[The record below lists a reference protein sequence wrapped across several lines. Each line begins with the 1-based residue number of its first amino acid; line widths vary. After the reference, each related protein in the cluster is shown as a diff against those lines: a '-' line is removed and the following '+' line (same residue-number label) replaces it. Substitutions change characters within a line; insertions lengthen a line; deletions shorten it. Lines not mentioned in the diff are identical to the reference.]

1 MISTF
6 GRIQRGIFPSTGGS
20 VVKHIRETIEKRFNV
35 EDIPAGWCFLPISEG
50 GLEIVNPIIDIL
62 TVQASLVRDPAVAFS
77 QRKQTDEE
85 DYNKAEEL
93 WRTGGGEGNYD
104 TFMSWEEFVL
114 GRETASVG
122 WGDVW
127 TSLQVVAAPA
137 SLSQTGAAARDGNWY
152 GRSNVGKWVMLLY
165 ADEIL
170 QRFGTL
176 KIVEPT
182 LIPVG
187 MLSAFRS
194 SKIAWDQ

>member
-1 MISTF
+1 MVLPPHF
-6 GRIQRGIFPSTGGS
+6 GRR
-20 VVKHIRETIEKRFNV
+20 
-35 EDIPAGWCFLPISEG
+35 
-50 GLEIVNPIIDIL
+50 LEIVNAIIDVL
-62 TVQASLVRDPAVAFS
+62 TVRASLVQDSTVAFS
-77 QRKQTDEE
+77 KRNQTDEE
-85 DYNKAEEL
+85 DYNKAEDV
-93 WRTGGGEGNYD
+93 WRTGGGEGNSD
-104 TFMSWEEFVL
+104 TFMGWDEFVL

-127 TSLQVVAAPA
+127 KSLQIVAAPGY
-137 SLSQTGAAARDGNWY
+137 LSQTGAAARDGNWY
-152 GRSNVGKWVMLLY
+152 DRTNVGKWVMLLY

-170 QRFGTL
+170 ERFGTL

>member
-1 MISTF
+1 ME
-6 GRIQRGIFPSTGGS
+6 
-20 VVKHIRETIEKRFNV
+20 HIRETIEKRFGV
-35 EDIPAGWCFLPISEG
+35 KDIPAGWCFLSISEG
-50 GLEIVNPIIDIL
+50 GLAIVNPIIDIL
-62 TVQASLVRDPAVAFS
+62 TVRASLVRDPTVAFS
-77 QRKQTDEE
+77 QRRKVDEE
-85 DYNKAEEL
+85 EFKKAEEV
-93 WRTGGGEGNYD
+93 WRAGGGEGNSD
-104 TFMSWEEFVL
+104 TFMSWDEFVL

-127 TSLQVVAAPA
+127 ESLQVVAAPA
-137 SLSQTGAAARDGNWY
+137 HLSQSGAAARDGNWHN
-152 GRSNVGKWVMLLY
+152 RSNVGKWIVLLY

-187 MLSAFRS
+187 MLSVFRS

>member
-1 MISTF
+1 VITTF

-20 VVKHIRETIEKRFNV
+20 VVEHICETIEKRFGV
-35 EDIPAGWCFLPISEG
+35 KDIPAGWCFLPISEG
-50 GLEIVNPIIDIL
+50 GLEIVNPIIDVL
-62 TVQASLVRDPAVAFS
+62 TVRPSLVQGPTVAFS
-77 QRKQTDEE
+77 QRKKTDEE
-85 DYNKAEEL
+85 DYDKAEEV
-93 WRTGGGEGNYD
+93 WKAGGGEGTSD
-104 TFMSWEEFVL
+104 TFMSWDEFVL
-114 GRETASVG
+114 GRETASIG

-127 TSLQVVAAPA
+127 KSLQVVAAPA
-137 SLSQTGAAARDGNWY
+137 HLSQAGAAMRDANWY
-152 GRSNVGKWVMLLY
+152 NRSDVGKWVMLLY

>member
-1 MISTF
+1 VISTF
-6 GRIQRGIFPSTGGS
+6 GRIQRGIFPSTDGS
-20 VVKHIRETIEKRFNV
+20 VVEHIRGTIEKRFGV
-35 EDIPAGWCFLPISEG
+35 KDIPAGWCFLPISEG
-50 GLEIVNPIIDIL
+50 GLEVVNPIIDIL
-62 TVQASLVRDPAVAFS
+62 TVRPSLVQDPIVAFS
-77 QRKQTDEE
+77 QRQKTDAE
-85 DYNKAEEL
+85 DYSKAEDV
-93 WRTGGGEGNYD
+93 WRAGGGDGSSD
-104 TFMSWEEFVL
+104 TFMSWDEFVL
-114 GRETASVG
+114 GRETASIG

-127 TSLQVVAAPA
+127 KSLQVVAAPA
-137 SLSQTGAAARDGNWY
+137 HLLQTGAADRDENWY
-152 GRSNVGKWVMLLY
+152 TRSDVGKWVMLLY

>member
-6 GRIQRGIFPSTGGS
+6 GRIQRGIIPSTGGS
-20 VVKHIRETIEKRFNV
+20 VVEHIRETVERRFGV
-35 EDIPAGWCFLPISEG
+35 EGIPAGWCFIPVSEG

-62 TVQASLVRDPAVAFS
+62 TVRPSLAQDPVVAFS
-77 QRKQTDEE
+77 QRKKADEE
-85 DYNKAEEL
+85 DYNEAREV
-93 WRTGGGEGNYD
+93 WRTGGGEGNSD
-104 TFMSWEEFVL
+104 TFMSWDEFVL
-114 GRETASVG
+114 GRETASRG

-127 TSLQVVAAPA
+127 KSLQVVAAPA
-137 SLSQTGAAARDGNWY
+137 YLKQAGATAGDENWSD
-152 GRSNVGKWVMLLY
+152 RSDIGKWVMLLY

-170 QRFGTL
+170 RRFGTL

-187 MLSAFRS
+187 MLTAFRS

>member
-20 VVKHIRETIEKRFNV
+20 VVEHIRETIKKRFGV
-35 EDIPAGWCFLPISEG
+35 TDIPAGWCFLPISEG
-50 GLEIVNPIIDIL
+50 GLEIVNPIINIL
-62 TVQASLVRDPAVAFS
+62 TVRPSLVQDPSVAFS
-77 QRKQTDEE
+77 ERKKTDEE
-85 DYNKAEEL
+85 DYSKAEEV
-93 WRTGGGEGNYD
+93 WRSGGGEGNSD
-104 TFMSWEEFVL
+104 TFMSWDEFIL
-114 GRETASVG
+114 GRETASIG

-127 TSLQVVAAPA
+127 KSLQVVAAPVH
-137 SLSQTGAAARDGNWY
+137 LSQAGAAAGDGNWHA
-152 GRSNVGKWVMLLY
+152 RSTVGKWVMLLY

>member
-20 VVKHIRETIEKRFNV
+20 VVEHIRGTIAERFGV
-35 EDIPAGWCFLPISEG
+35 KDIPAGWCFLSISEG
-50 GLEIVNPIIDIL
+50 GLEIVNPIINIL
-62 TVQASLVRDPAVAFS
+62 TVQESLVRDPTVAFS
-77 QRKQTDEE
+77 QRKQADKEE
-85 DYNKAEEL
+85 FNKAEEA
-93 WRTGGGEGNYD
+93 WRAGGGEGNYD
-104 TFMSWEEFVL
+104 TFMSWDEFVL

-127 TSLQVVAAPA
+127 ESLQVVAPSAYLA
-137 SLSQTGAAARDGNWY
+137 QTGAAMRDGNWY
-152 GRSNVGKWVMLLY
+152 NRSDVGKWVMLLY

-187 MLSAFRS
+187 MLSVFRS

>member
-20 VVKHIRETIEKRFNV
+20 VVEHIRETIEKRFDV
-35 EDIPAGWCFLPISEG
+35 KDIPAGWCFLPISEG

-62 TVQASLVRDPAVAFS
+62 TVRASLVQDPTVAFS
-77 QRKQTDEE
+77 QRKQTDEA
-85 DYNKAEEL
+85 DYNKAEEV
-93 WRTGGGEGNYD
+93 WRTGGGEGNSD
-104 TFMSWEEFVL
+104 TFMSWDEFVL
-114 GRETASVG
+114 GRETVSVG
-122 WGDVW
+122 WGNVW
-127 TSLQVVAAPA
+127 KSLQIVAAPVY
-137 SLSQTGAAARDGNWY
+137 LSQAGAAARDGNWY
-152 GRSNVGKWVMLLY
+152 DRSNVGKWVMLLY

-187 MLSAFRS
+187 MLSAFRG

>member
-20 VVKHIRETIEKRFNV
+20 VVRHIRETIEKRFGI

-50 GLEIVNPIIDIL
+50 GLEIVNPIIDVL
-62 TVQASLVRDPAVAFS
+62 TVRDSLVQDPTVTFS
-77 QRKQTDEE
+77 QRKRADED
-85 DYNKAEEL
+85 DYRKAEDI
-93 WRTGGGEGNYD
+93 WRAGGGEGNSD
-104 TFMSWEEFVL
+104 TFMSWDEFVL
-114 GRETASVG
+114 GRETVSAG

-127 TSLQVVAAPA
+127 KSLQVVAAPA
-137 SLSQTGAAARDGNWY
+137 WLAQTGAADRDGNWY
-152 GRSNVGKWVMLLY
+152 DRSDVGKWVMLLY